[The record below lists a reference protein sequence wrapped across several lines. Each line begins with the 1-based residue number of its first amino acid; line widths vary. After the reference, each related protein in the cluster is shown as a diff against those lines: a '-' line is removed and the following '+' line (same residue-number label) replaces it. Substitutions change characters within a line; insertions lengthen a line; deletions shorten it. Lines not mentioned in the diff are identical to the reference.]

1 MLASNPT
8 TRPAEDS
15 LRPRWLLLEPYYGG
29 SHRYLTD
36 ALIERLPVDF
46 ELLSMPPRKWKW
58 RMRGAALHFARQ
70 LQAREEELQD
80 KGPFAGLFVT
90 SLMDVAALRGLLP
103 ASLRGVPVVVYCHEN
118 QLRYPVQVE
127 DKRDY
132 HYAWTNLQSLMAA
145 DRIRWNSAYNRDSF
159 LEELPKFLRRL
170 PDARP
175 RGLVGSIKERSKV
188 LPVPLDL
195 GSAHEAKTRAER
207 RRGQQRRGPCR
218 LVWNHRWEHDKGP
231 RVFFKAL
238 RQLVDQEVD
247 FEVAVLG
254 QAFQRQPIV
263 FDQARDWL
271 GSRVVRWGFVESR
284 EEYLDVLAE
293 SDFVVSTALHEF
305 QGLAVLEAAACGA
318 IPLVPDALAYPE
330 IWPEELLY
338 ERGGL
343 ATALRQRISHLDSW
357 RQRTYSSVA
366 EAFDWDAQLLA
377 WHDLFYAKS

>member
-1 MLASNPT
+1 MPSSTSMTRATGAS
-8 TRPAEDS
+8 S
-15 LRPRWLLLEPYYGG
+15 WPRWLLLEPYYGG

-36 ALIERLPVDF
+36 ALIDRLPVDF
-46 ELLSMPPRKWKW
+46 ELLSLPPRKWKW

-70 LQAREEELQD
+70 LQVREAELEA

-103 ASLRGVPVVVYCHEN
+103 ASLRGVPLVVYCHEN
-118 QLRYPVQVE
+118 QLRYPIQVE

-159 LEELPKFLRRL
+159 LEELPQFLRRL

-175 RGLVGSIKERSKV
+175 RGLVGSIEERSEV
-188 LPVPLDL
+188 LPVPLEL
-195 GSAHEAKTRAER
+195 GEAQTAKSRAEV
-207 RRGQQRRGPCR
+207 RRGPCR

-238 RQLVDQEVD
+238 RQLVDEQVD
-247 FEVAVLG
+247 FEVAILG
-254 QAFQRQPIV
+254 QSFQRRPLI
-263 FDQARDWL
+263 FDQAREWL
-271 GSRVVRWGFVESR
+271 GARAISWGFLESR
-284 EEYLDVLAE
+284 QEYLKVLAG
-293 SDFVVSTALHEF
+293 SDFVVSTARHEF

-330 IWPEELLY
+330 IWPRELRY
-338 ERGGL
+338 EKGGL
-343 ATALRQRISHLDSW
+343 ATALRQRIDDLDSW
-357 RQRTYSSVA
+357 RQKSYAGVA
-366 EAFDWDAQLLA
+366 ESFDWEVQFLA
-377 WHDLFYAKS
+377 WKNLFYAQS